1 MAWGFCMAL
10 ADSVP
15 GVSGGTI
22 AFLLGFYDT
31 FLSSIDD
38 LIRGNRA
45 QRLNALK
52 FLIPLGAGWAVGMM
66 IAVIILTRIFES
78 HIYAVSSLFFGLIL
92 FSVPLVIYEE
102 RQALKGHLRWFFFAP
117 LGSVFVLF
125 VSTASASPSSVT
137 NLPYLFLGG
146 IAAVSA
152 MVLPGVSGSTLLLI
166 MGLYLPVITAVR
178 SVIGFDFSSL
188 PAVLLFALG
197 IVTGAVLVVRLLR
210 FLMERF
216 RPQMIFLILG
226 LMLGSLYAVAQG
238 PGTLEPPRDALALNN
253 FDFLFFALGGVIIW
267 GLQVPKLFSP
277 RGGKEA
283 DNENSG

>member
-1 MAWGFCMAL
+1 MVWGFCMAL

-31 FLSSIDD
+31 FLSSVDD

-52 FLIPLGAGWAVGMM
+52 FLIPLGAGWAVGMV
-66 IAVIILTRIFES
+66 IAVIVLTRIFES
-78 HIYAVSSLFFGLIL
+78 HIYAVSSFFFGLIL

-102 RQALKGHLRWFFFAP
+102 RQALNGHLRWFFFA
-117 LGSVFVLF
+117 LIGLVFVLF
-125 VSTASASPSSVT
+125 VSTAGAGASSGT

-146 IAAVSA
+146 VVAVSA
-152 MVLPGVSGSTLLLI
+152 MVLPGISGSTLLLI

-178 SVIGFDFSSL
+178 SVIGFDFSAL

-197 IVTGAVLVVRLLR
+197 ILTGAVIVVRLLR
-210 FLMERF
+210 FLMGRF

-226 LMLGSLYAVAQG
+226 LMLGSLYAVMQG
-238 PGTLEPPRDALALNN
+238 PATLDPPRDTLALGN
-253 FDFLFFALGGVIIW
+253 FDFLFFFFGGVIIW
-267 GLQVPKLFSP
+267 GLQFLKAFFSTH
-277 RGGKEA
+277 GKRE
-283 DNENSG
+283 E